1 MKKLFR
7 NVSAIALTA
16 CMALSAS
23 AVALAG
29 WNEDVYTPS
38 VDTETTVYNW
48 SDAYGANGY
57 ILLGDGTNGAVIY
70 SDLYQDSAYAT
81 DASGAT
87 ITSTKGISN
96 KILGGLAMDA
106 YNHYKGYHF
115 TYAQAD
121 LALKVV
127 KTNGGTSLA
136 GETYKAEIKA
146 NAEAWADILDSDG
159 EGGLRADAPI
169 STWGVSGPTWSNTG
183 GNGPN
188 TSGHTQWTTPAGET
202 VNVRVQSGNVAYP
215 YTVAFTLTEDAV
227 NDGGIYVTVRT
238 YRMTGGDVM
247 LKNAW
252 YASNDDKSIAAGSA
266 AAIQTVSV
274 TGDGFVTFYITAAGD
289 YTVVA
294 NDPTAQ
300 EGITGVFFDK
310 SEPTPVAMYDAVGFD
325 SATKA
330 NWEGAYGNA
339 GYVIYAGNST
349 TDRYVY
355 TKNIFAGD
363 SEGAYSKLDAWPTAS
378 DNPSKETNY
387 HPFKVGG
394 ADPNGTI
401 VSQFNDQTYNV
412 NSNTTP
418 AAGLYL
424 PGSLDINKYMTKAA
438 SAAAPSA
445 VAFYV
450 PAQALST
457 AKDKT
462 GESVIYVSMYI
473 PGESATRS
481 AEATTTVKMVYS
493 PSENIVDLAP
503 KALNSGSAT
512 NDAGGLLFNTDKT
525 TLKSPSATL
534 AASQTYTFTEGDANG
549 VYVTFE
555 LRGAGY
561 YAIQNID
568 TVESG
573 TWSGIFFDYE
583 KPVANES
590 SASHVSTVKYGDADF
605 DADRI
610 GRYGDDYYF
619 IAATSNEANDSTRKS
634 GSVNSNMFTSEAYG
648 EDGLVAVSGQSTA
661 NAVAGLLK
669 PNAGE
674 YRTDIPVR
682 NVYVNTSVRSI
693 TSPYG
698 VALADGTQSKALFK
712 GNGSGIAGFTFEVY
726 TNETVYVTAYFAQER
741 EYLVEGTTPY
751 TFNIDVNLY
760 KNTAFFDNAP
770 TNVKTNANFA
780 KTCTLVGTAQVT
792 GTNGAYVTFA
802 ISGKGIYFLAEDF
815 TQYTTS
821 SAGALHV
828 APQALYVS
836 TSLPEYSSIITTNL
850 NGGSADIPTGFT
862 ADTDDIVLPTPVKTG
877 YDFAGWKVNGAGAVM
892 SYTIDCSE
900 PGDISLE
907 ATWTAKKFTVSFDGE
922 GVEFEDVSVTWD
934 EAYDLSAL
942 VPTRAGYDF
951 TGWYYDGDLVDVSGI
966 YALVDS
972 DITLT
977 AGWDL
982 VEYDIDVDLAGGTAD
997 EIADSYTVEANA
1009 IVLPTPTRVGYTF
1022 AGWKVNG
1029 ATAVMEYTIVTGS
1042 TGDLDIVATWTA
1054 IDYAISVNLNGG
1066 EATIP
1071 ATYTIEDVIVLPTPE
1086 RTGYDFA
1093 GWKVNG
1099 ADAVMSYTIE
1109 NATGAIDLVATWSVK
1124 TYTIN
1129 TDLKGGSA
1137 SMPNSYTIE
1146 SVSITLPTPVKLG
1159 ATFAGWKVNGAVVG
1173 MSYTIASG
1181 SHGDLDIE
1189 ATWTLNIYS
1198 ISVNLNGGVATIP
1211 NSYTVDDVIVL
1222 PTPVKAGY
1230 TFTGWKVNNAGAV
1243 AEYTISGSTGNIT
1256 LEATWTINTYTITTT
1271 LNGGTATVVDTYT
1284 VESAAIVLPTPVKT
1298 NYTFVGWKV
1307 NGANAVANYT
1317 IATGTTGDIT
1327 LEAIWT
1333 ATEYAINVVLGD
1345 GSLDA
1350 SVVIPATYTV
1360 ESAAI
1365 VIDAVPTLEGYN
1377 FLGWKVGDAEPV
1389 ASYTIPA
1396 GSTGDITIT
1405 AVYEKAGCGGA
1416 IAMLSA
1422 FMGLIA
1428 LAVVGKKY

>member
-7 NVSAIALTA
+7 NVSAIALSA

-48 SDAYGANGY
+48 SDAYGEDGY
-57 ILLGDGTNGAVIY
+57 ILLGDGTGIIY
-70 SDLYQDSAYAT
+70 SDLYQDVAYAK
-81 DASGAT
+81 DKDFADVA
-87 ITSTKGISN
+87 STKGTSN
-96 KILGGLAMDA
+96 KVLGGVFAGNTEYGSYRGQYYPFSQMDYLLEFVQA
-106 YNHYKGYHF
+106 FAAECGYTGVVDLNTNKFAKGTYTTHY
-115 TYAQAD
+115 D
-121 LALKVV
+121 
-127 KTNGGTSLA
+127 GTSDPATTDINIPSYIWAKRAETELELNGEKFNVAALMAEMNENSMLA
-136 GETYKAEIKA
+136 T
-146 NAEAWADILDSDG
+146 S
-159 EGGLRADAPI
+159 PI
-169 STWGVSGPTWSNTG
+169 TRWGISGSTWSNVS
-183 GNGPN
+183 GN
-188 TSGHTQWTTPAGET
+188 TQWTTPAGET
-202 VNVRVQSGNVAYP
+202 VNVRVQSAALAATAEKPYLYP
-215 YTVAFTLTEDAV
+215 YTLAFALTEDAV
-227 NDGGIYVTVRT
+227 KDGGIYVTVRT
-238 YRMTGGDVM
+238 YKMTGGEVM

-252 YASNDDKSIAAGSA
+252 YANNTNVAMDASSVEPMAS
-266 AAIQTVSV
+266 VSV
-274 TGDGFVTFYITAAGD
+274 TGDGFVTFYIETAGN

-294 NDPTAQ
+294 NDENSQ

-310 SEPTPVAMYDAVGFD
+310 SEPTPAPMYDAVGFD
-325 SATKA
+325 DVTKA
-330 NWEGAYGNA
+330 NWESAYGNA
-339 GYVIYAGNST
+339 GYIIYAGTSV
-349 TDRYVY
+349 TDRNVY
-355 TKNIFAGD
+355 TKNIYAGD
-363 SEGAYSKLDAWPTAS
+363 SEGAYSKLDAWPTAT
-378 DNPSKETNY
+378 DNPSREANY
-387 HPFKVGG
+387 HPFKVNG
-394 ADPNGTI
+394 ADPDGTI
-401 VSQFNDQTYNV
+401 ISQFNDQTYLV
-412 NSNTTP
+412 RGDLTT
-418 AAGLYL
+418 ASGLYV
-424 PGSLDINKYMTKAA
+424 PGSLNINKFMTKSSSYACQ
-438 SAAAPSA
+438 SA

-450 PAQALST
+450 PQSALAT
-457 AKDKT
+457 AKAKT
-462 GESVIYVSMYI
+462 GNSVIYVTMYI

-481 AEATTTVKMVYS
+481 AAATNTVNLIYS
-493 PSENIVDLAP
+493 SSADITKLAP
-503 KALNSGSAT
+503 RALVGGSDTNS
-512 NDAGGLLFNTDKT
+512 DGGLLQLNANQGGGLRSKD
-525 TLKSPSATL
+525 AVL
-534 AASQTYTFTEGDANG
+534 AASQTYTFDEGDANG
-549 VYVTFE
+549 VYATFE

-561 YAIQNID
+561 YAIQTLD
-568 TVESG
+568 SVERG

-590 SASHVSTVKYGDADF
+590 SASYVGAVKYGDDKF
-605 DADRI
+605 DANRVR
-610 GRYGDDYYF
+610 RYGEDYYF

-634 GSVNSNMFTSEAYG
+634 GSVDSNMFTAGAYG
-648 EDGLVAVSGQSTA
+648 EDGLVAVTGSEWYKENHGTGGVS
-661 NAVAGLLK
+661 GLLT

-674 YRTDIPVR
+674 YKTDIPVR
-682 NVYVNTSVRSI
+682 NIYTNTGIRTI
-693 TSPYG
+693 TTPYG
-698 VALADGTQSKALFK
+698 AELSDGTQSTALFK
-712 GNGSGIAGFTFEVY
+712 GNGTGVAGFTFEVF
-726 TNETVYVTAYFAQER
+726 TNETVYVTAYFAQDQVTE
-741 EYLVEGTTPY
+741 VDHAFDFTAG
-751 TFNIDVNLY
+751 LY
-760 KNTAFFDNAP
+760 KTDAFIPVAATNMAGSVGYKNA
-770 TNVKTNANFA
+770 VLLASEE
-780 KTCTLVGTAQVT
+780 VT
-792 GTNGAYVTFA
+792 GVNGAYVTFA
-802 ISGKGIYFLAEDF
+802 IKGKGIYMLAETF
-815 TQYTTS
+815 EQFSYTKEGMQT
-821 SAGALHV
+821 LTHV
-828 APQALYVS
+828 HLAPQALYVS

-862 ADTDDIVLPTPVKTG
+862 ADTDDIVLPTPEKTG
-877 YDFAGWKVNGAGAVM
+877 YDFAGWKVNGADAVM

-900 PGDISLE
+900 AGDISLE
-907 ATWTAKKFTVSFDGE
+907 ATWTAKEFTVSFAGE
-922 GVEFEDVSVTWD
+922 SVDFEDVSVTWD

-951 TGWYYDGDLVDVSGI
+951 TGWYYNSYPIPTIGTYDQVP
-966 YALVDS
+966 S

-982 VEYDIDVDLAGGTAD
+982 VEYAIDVDLAGGTAD

-1029 ATAVMEYTIVTGS
+1029 AAAVMEYTIVTGS

-1109 NATGAIDLVATWSVK
+1109 NATGAIDLVATWAVK

-1129 TDLKGGSA
+1129 TNLNGGSA
-1137 SMPNSYTIE
+1137 SMPDSYTIE

-1189 ATWTLNIYS
+1189 ATWTLNIYT

-1284 VESAAIVLPTPVKT
+1284 VESAAIVLPTPVKA

-1350 SVVIPATYTV
+1350 SVVIPATYT
-1360 ESAAI
+1360 
-1365 VIDAVPTLEGYN
+1365 
-1377 FLGWKVGDAEPV
+1377 
-1389 ASYTIPA
+1389 
-1396 GSTGDITIT
+1396 
-1405 AVYEKAGCGGA
+1405 
-1416 IAMLSA
+1416 
-1422 FMGLIA
+1422 
-1428 LAVVGKKY
+1428 